1 MFTGLKI
8 SKDVNFKKHLNK
20 YDVIH
25 IDIQWFLANCDDA
38 DKVVPFITKSVFDEL
53 RDSYPEVLPHDEGRI
68 TMEKNSSK
76 KGDIKISLLGLLI
89 GISLIFAGVY
99 GIVSNKIEN
108 QEYKNSTDIRTVNA
122 VVEECRRKDEKNDAD
137 ILIRSEYN
145 TKVSFVVDGTTYKGR
160 TYFVFGQ
167 NELKSSLPFQDKIR
181 RGDEV
186 SVEVYRTSKGSYK
199 IKPDNDII
207 TFLLCCMAIPV
218 GTVVVII
225 MVLDIFK
232 HASVKRT

>member
-1 MFTGLKI
+1 
-8 SKDVNFKKHLNK
+8 
-20 YDVIH
+20 
-25 IDIQWFLANCDDA
+25 
-38 DKVVPFITKSVFDEL
+38 
-53 RDSYPEVLPHDEGRI
+53 
-68 TMEKNSSK
+68 MEKNSSK

-89 GISLIFAGVY
+89 GISLIVAGVY

-167 NELKSSLPFQDKIR
+167 NELKNSLPFQDKIR

-207 TFLLCCMAIPV
+207 TFTLLHGDSCWRSCCYNHGFGYFQTRICQKNL
-218 GTVVVII
+218 T
-225 MVLDIFK
+225 DTFTE
-232 HASVKRT
+232 KRC

>member
-1 MFTGLKI
+1 M
-8 SKDVNFKKHLNK
+8 
-20 YDVIH
+20 
-25 IDIQWFLANCDDA
+25 Q
-38 DKVVPFITKSVFDEL
+38 
-53 RDSYPEVLPHDEGRI
+53 
-68 TMEKNSSK
+68 
-76 KGDIKISLLGLLI
+76 
-89 GISLIFAGVY
+89 
-99 GIVSNKIEN
+99 
-108 QEYKNSTDIRTVNA
+108 
-122 VVEECRRKDEKNDAD
+122 KNDAD

-167 NELKSSLPFQDKIR
+167 NELKNSLPFQDKIR

-218 GTVVVII
+218 GAVVVII

-232 HASVKRT
+232 TRICQKNLTDTFTEKRC

>member
-1 MFTGLKI
+1 
-8 SKDVNFKKHLNK
+8 
-20 YDVIH
+20 
-25 IDIQWFLANCDDA
+25 
-38 DKVVPFITKSVFDEL
+38 
-53 RDSYPEVLPHDEGRI
+53 
-68 TMEKNSSK
+68 MEKNSSK

-89 GISLIFAGVY
+89 GISLIVAGVY

-160 TYFVFGQ
+160 TYFV
-167 NELKSSLPFQDKIR
+167 R

-218 GTVVVII
+218 GAVVVII

>member
-38 DKVVPFITKSVFDEL
+38 DKVVAFITKSVLDEL

-89 GISLIFAGVY
+89 GISLIVAGVY

-122 VVEECRRKDEKNDAD
+122 CLLYTSPSPRDA
-137 ILIRSEYN
+137 
-145 TKVSFVVDGTTYKGR
+145 
-160 TYFVFGQ
+160 
-167 NELKSSLPFQDKIR
+167 
-181 RGDEV
+181 
-186 SVEVYRTSKGSYK
+186 
-199 IKPDNDII
+199 
-207 TFLLCCMAIPV
+207 
-218 GTVVVII
+218 
-225 MVLDIFK
+225 
-232 HASVKRT
+232 

>member
-1 MFTGLKI
+1 
-8 SKDVNFKKHLNK
+8 
-20 YDVIH
+20 
-25 IDIQWFLANCDDA
+25 
-38 DKVVPFITKSVFDEL
+38 
-53 RDSYPEVLPHDEGRI
+53 
-68 TMEKNSSK
+68 MEKNSSK

-89 GISLIFAGVY
+89 GISLIVAGVY

-108 QEYKNSTDIRTVNA
+108 QEYKNSTDIRIVNA

-145 TKVSFVVDGTTYKGR
+145 TKVSFV
-160 TYFVFGQ
+160 FAQ
-167 NELKSSLPFQDKIR
+167 NELKNSLPFQDKIR

-218 GTVVVII
+218 GAVVVII

>member
-1 MFTGLKI
+1 
-8 SKDVNFKKHLNK
+8 
-20 YDVIH
+20 
-25 IDIQWFLANCDDA
+25 
-38 DKVVPFITKSVFDEL
+38 
-53 RDSYPEVLPHDEGRI
+53 
-68 TMEKNSSK
+68 MEKNSSK
-76 KGDIKISLLGLLI
+76 KGDIKISLFGLLI
-89 GISLIFAGVY
+89 GISLIVAGVY

-108 QEYKNSTDIRTVNA
+108 QEYKNSTNIRTVNA

-167 NELKSSLPFQDKIR
+167 NELKNSLPFQDKIR

-207 TFLLCCMAIPV
+207 TFLLCCMTIPV
-218 GTVVVII
+218 GAVVVII

>member
-1 MFTGLKI
+1 
-8 SKDVNFKKHLNK
+8 
-20 YDVIH
+20 
-25 IDIQWFLANCDDA
+25 
-38 DKVVPFITKSVFDEL
+38 
-53 RDSYPEVLPHDEGRI
+53 
-68 TMEKNSSK
+68 MEKNSSK

-89 GISLIFAGVY
+89 GISLIVAGVY

-167 NELKSSLPFQDKIR
+167 NELKNSLPFQDKIR

-218 GTVVVII
+218 GAVVVINTHLSKEPNRYI
-225 MVLDIFK
+225 HRKEVLE
-232 HASVKRT
+232 

>member
-1 MFTGLKI
+1 
-8 SKDVNFKKHLNK
+8 
-20 YDVIH
+20 
-25 IDIQWFLANCDDA
+25 
-38 DKVVPFITKSVFDEL
+38 
-53 RDSYPEVLPHDEGRI
+53 
-68 TMEKNSSK
+68 MEKNSSK

-89 GISLIFAGVY
+89 GISLIVAGVY

-108 QEYKNSTDIRTVNA
+108 QEYK
-122 VVEECRRKDEKNDAD
+122 
-137 ILIRSEYN
+137 
-145 TKVSFVVDGTTYKGR
+145 KVSFVVDGTTYKGR

-167 NELKSSLPFQDKIR
+167 NELKNSLPFQDKIR

-218 GTVVVII
+218 GAVVVII

>member
-1 MFTGLKI
+1 
-8 SKDVNFKKHLNK
+8 
-20 YDVIH
+20 
-25 IDIQWFLANCDDA
+25 
-38 DKVVPFITKSVFDEL
+38 
-53 RDSYPEVLPHDEGRI
+53 
-68 TMEKNSSK
+68 MEKNSSK

-89 GISLIFAGVY
+89 GISLIVAGVY

-167 NELKSSLPFQDKIR
+167 NEAKKQPAISGQDSQR
-181 RGDEV
+181 R
-186 SVEVYRTSKGSYK
+186 
-199 IKPDNDII
+199 
-207 TFLLCCMAIPV
+207 
-218 GTVVVII
+218 
-225 MVLDIFK
+225 
-232 HASVKRT
+232 

>member
-1 MFTGLKI
+1 
-8 SKDVNFKKHLNK
+8 
-20 YDVIH
+20 
-25 IDIQWFLANCDDA
+25 
-38 DKVVPFITKSVFDEL
+38 
-53 RDSYPEVLPHDEGRI
+53 
-68 TMEKNSSK
+68 MEKNSSK

-89 GISLIFAGVY
+89 GISLIVAGVY

-167 NELKSSLPFQDKIR
+167 NELKTACHFRTRFAEAMKFQLKFIAHQRAAIR
-181 RGDEV
+181 LSPTMILLLFYFAAWR
-186 SVEVYRTSKGSYK
+186 
-199 IKPDNDII
+199 
-207 TFLLCCMAIPV
+207 FLLAQ
-218 GTVVVII
+218 
-225 MVLDIFK
+225 LLL
-232 HASVKRT
+232 